1 MTVIISIQGGL
12 MKDLDKIL
20 PVTQVKR
27 HFLDILKSIEAEDS
41 TLAVT
46 RNGEAVGIIMT
57 TGRYESLL
65 ETIEILSDKEI
76 VIKLGSSARDFKS
89 GKVYSHKEVWD

>member
-1 MTVIISIQGGL
+1 

-27 HFLDILKSIEAEDS
+27 HFLDILKSIEEDDS
-41 TLAVT
+41 TFAVT
-46 RNGEAVGIIMT
+46 RNGRAVGIIMT
-57 TGRYESLL
+57 PGRYESLL

-76 VIKLGSSARDFKS
+76 VKSLASSAKDFKS
-89 GKVYSHKEVWD
+89 GRVYSHDEVWE

>member
-1 MTVIISIQGGL
+1 

-27 HFLDILKSIEAEDS
+27 HFLDILKSIEEDDS
-41 TLAVT
+41 TFAVT
-46 RNGEAVGIIMT
+46 RNGRAVGIIMT
-57 TGRYESLL
+57 PGRYETLL

-76 VIKLGSSARDFKS
+76 VKKLESSAKDFKS
-89 GKVYSHKEVWD
+89 GRVYSHDEVWE

>member
-1 MTVIISIQGGL
+1 MTIITSMLGGL

-41 TLAVT
+41 TLADT

-57 TGRYESLL
+57 PGRYESLL
-65 ETIEILSDKEI
+65 ETIEILSDKQVVKNLELSTQDL
-76 VIKLGSSARDFKS
+76 KAGR
-89 GKVYSHKEVWD
+89 VYSHDEIWE

>member
-1 MTVIISIQGGL
+1 

-57 TGRYESLL
+57 PGRYESLL

-76 VIKLGSSARDFKS
+76 VIKLESSARDFKS